1 MTPDDPSILI
11 VDDEPDI
18 TRTFERI
25 LRTEG
30 YSVMTAQNG
39 PTALAILRD
48 HPVDVILLDLA
59 MPGMDGLAVLRAI
72 RNLPMHTAVV
82 VISAH
87 IEPAGEAE
95 AKRLGAVAVLSK
107 PPNIGDLLR
116 LCSELSHHSPR
127 KAS

>member
-1 MTPDDPSILI
+1 MRPGDPSILV

-18 TRTFERI
+18 TRTFEQI

-30 YSVMTAQNG
+30 YDVMTAPNG

-48 HPVDVILLDLA
+48 HPVDVMLLDLA

-72 RNLPMHTAVV
+72 RTLPMHTAVV

-87 IEPAGEAE
+87 IEPSGEAE
-95 AKRLGAVAVLSK
+95 AKRLGAAAVLSK
-107 PPNIGDLLR
+107 PSNIGELLR

>member
-1 MTPDDPSILI
+1 MRPGNPSILI

-18 TRTFERI
+18 TRTFAQI

-30 YSVMTAQNG
+30 YDVMTAPNG

-48 HPVDVILLDLA
+48 HPVDVMLLDLA

-72 RNLPMHTAVV
+72 RTLPMHTAVV

-87 IEPAGEAE
+87 IEPSGEAE
-95 AKRLGAVAVLSK
+95 AKRLGAAAVLSK
-107 PPNIGDLLR
+107 PSNIGELLR

>member
-1 MTPDDPSILI
+1 MRPGNPSILI

-18 TRTFERI
+18 TRTFAQI

-30 YSVMTAQNG
+30 YDVMTAPNG

-48 HPVDVILLDLA
+48 HPVDVMLLDLA

-72 RNLPMHTAVV
+72 RTLPMHTAVV

-87 IEPAGEAE
+87 IEPSGEAE
-95 AKRLGAVAVLSK
+95 AKRLGAAAVLSK
-107 PPNIGDLLR
+107 PPNIGELLR
-116 LCSELSHHSPR
+116 LCCELSHHSPR

>member
-1 MTPDDPSILI
+1 MRPGNPSILI

-18 TRTFERI
+18 TRTFAQI

-30 YSVMTAQNG
+30 YDVMTAPNG

-48 HPVDVILLDLA
+48 HPVDVMLLDLA

-72 RNLPMHTAVV
+72 RTLPVHTAVV

-87 IEPAGEAE
+87 IEPSGEAE
-95 AKRLGAVAVLSK
+95 AKRLGAAAVLSK
-107 PPNIGDLLR
+107 PSNIGELLR

>member
-1 MTPDDPSILI
+1 MRPGNPSILI

-18 TRTFERI
+18 TRTFAQI

-30 YSVMTAQNG
+30 YDVMTAPNG

-48 HPVDVILLDLA
+48 HPVDVMLLDLA

-72 RNLPMHTAVV
+72 RTLPMHTAVV

-95 AKRLGAVAVLSK
+95 AKRLGAAAVLSK
-107 PPNIGDLLR
+107 PPNIGELLR